1 MPNVIE
7 SLLIFYFR
15 PSVHRVPLDPMVLL
29 VLRVLL

>member
-1 MPNVIE
+1 MLNAIV
-7 SLLIFYFR
+7 SMLMFYFR